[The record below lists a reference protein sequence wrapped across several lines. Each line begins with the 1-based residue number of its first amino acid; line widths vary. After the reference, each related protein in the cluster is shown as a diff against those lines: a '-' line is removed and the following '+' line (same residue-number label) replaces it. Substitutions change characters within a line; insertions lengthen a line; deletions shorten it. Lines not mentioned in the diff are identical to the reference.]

1 MKKRL
6 VAIACLIALMFSM
19 STLGSISVFAAEDG
33 ETNPW
38 LDFYTLS
45 EIPDYSFAVIGD
57 IQSITYLDA
66 HKETSYLD
74 GMFDWILENKE
85 ARSIEYVFSLGD
97 SVDTLISWPN
107 EEPYFANEY
116 NPLEWQTAAT
126 QFARLNGKIPYSVI
140 RGNHDDE
147 AGYHQYICTDDYKS
161 QMDGFYYN
169 PDEAAIDGNSMSNS
183 YRKIEIYGQKYLMM
197 TLDFDTNDGA
207 IEWANNVIAANPD
220 HKVIVSIHA
229 YLYDER
235 KCTEIGNKT
244 NTSDNFFYK
253 DKVGQ
258 PGIDDEEDGDTS
270 HDYFMFDGQVFWD
283 EIFSKHE
290 NVFMVLSG
298 HIRDVEDPIIRTRKS
313 PKGNH
318 VFEILVN
325 PQTYDEVNGN
335 PTTDDEGN
343 TVPAVG
349 AGAFV
354 MMLNFS
360 NDGNKIEIEYISTAT
375 GKHFKA
381 KNQVVK
387 TVPGYSMMQLKS
399 TTTTTAPAAV
409 EEQKSGCKGAVLST
423 AAVTSVIGT
432 SLAAFAMRKR
442 KEND

>member
-6 VAIACLIALMFSM
+6 VAIVCLIALMLSM
-19 STLGSISVFAAEDG
+19 STLGAISVFAAED

-57 IQSITYLDA
+57 IQSLTELDTHKGTNYLG
-66 HKETSYLD
+66 
-74 GMFDWILENKE
+74 GMFDWILANKD
-85 ARSIEYVFSLGD
+85 ARGIEYVFSLGD
-97 SVDTLISWPN
+97 SVETLISWPN
-107 EEPYFANEY
+107 DEVYNASVN
-116 NPLEWQTAAT
+116 NPLEWQKAAS
-126 QFARLNGKIPYSVI
+126 QFARLDGVIPYSVI

-147 AGYHQYICTDDYKS
+147 AGYHQYICTNAYKS
-161 QMDGFYYN
+161 QMEGFYYN
-169 PDEAAIDGNSMSNS
+169 PDEVALDGNSMSNS
-183 YRKIEIYGQKYLMM
+183 YRKLEVGGQKYLMM

-207 IEWANNVIAANPD
+207 IAWANNVISANPD
-220 HKVIVSIHA
+220 YKVIVSIHA
-229 YLYDER
+229 YLDKE
-235 KCTEIGNKT
+235 KGTNKNYLLKET
-244 NTSDNFFYK
+244 
-253 DKVGQ
+253 VGQ
-258 PGIDDEEDGDTS
+258 PGADNEEDGDPN
-270 HDYFMFDGQVFWD
+270 HDKFEFDAQVFWD

-290 NVFMVLSG
+290 NMFMVLSG
-298 HIRDVEDPIIRTRKS
+298 HVRNVEDPIIRTRKATN
-313 PKGNH
+313 GNH
-318 VFEILVN
+318 VFEVLVN
-325 PQTYDEVNGN
+325 PQTYDATNGS

-354 MMLNFS
+354 LLLNFS
-360 NDGNKIEIEYISTAT
+360 HDGNKIEFEYISTAT

-399 TTTTTAPAAV
+399 TTTTAAPAAT

-442 KEND
+442 KENN